1 MSYLPEKKRN
11 LTEKQEAFLN
21 HLVETGGDFK
31 KSAELAGYSGNHYQ
45 ILKALKNEVVDLASD
60 VLAREAPTAAFKLIE
75 VMKSD
80 KPVPQANNK
89 LQAAQTILD
98 RAGVVKTDKVD
109 INHNVSGGIFILP
122 EKHTI
127 DIEAEDA
134 EYSPLDQLMKLWIT
148 EHVNEDGAAIGPYIK
163 AHTVA
168 EANRI
173 AIQYGL
179 LVLGEIQELE
189 HDDQTKK
196 RIVHQD

>member
-1 MSYLPEKKRN
+1 MMYDYVRYITGGRLQLYYTYTFQFCQVLFKINTKTLKGLDKLVNDVYNNTMSYLPEKKRN

-21 HLVETGGDFK
+21 HLVDTGGDFK

-134 EYSPLDQLMKLWIT
+134 NYEV
-148 EHVNEDGAAIGPYIK
+148 VNND
-163 AHTVA
+163 
-168 EANRI
+168 
-173 AIQYGL
+173 
-179 LVLGEIQELE
+179 
-189 HDDQTKK
+189 
-196 RIVHQD
+196 